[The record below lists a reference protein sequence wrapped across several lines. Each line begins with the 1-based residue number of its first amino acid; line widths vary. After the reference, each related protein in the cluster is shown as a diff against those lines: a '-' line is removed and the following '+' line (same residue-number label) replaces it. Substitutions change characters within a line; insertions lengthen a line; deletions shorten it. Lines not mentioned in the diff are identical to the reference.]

1 MTIRQTVVLGLAS
14 LSIIVFSGCLMSR
27 QHAGDGLD
35 HNASFM
41 DAWNAYVH
49 CLSSKEPEAIVSD
62 LHALN
67 RFTDSVPG
75 KGYTRPLGILPYSL
89 PPLPSRLAVDPTAMV
104 TACANH
110 GMEVAL
116 SLEQPEGS
124 VELLITAVEAQ
135 HHSREALQ

>member
-1 MTIRQTVVLGLAS
+1 MRHTIRLALLS
-14 LSIIVFSGCLMSR
+14 LSIILFAGCILPR

-35 HNASFM
+35 RNASFM
-41 DAWNAYVH
+41 DAWHTYVH

-67 RFTDSVPG
+67 RFADTIPG
-75 KGYTRPLGILPYSL
+75 KGSTRPLGILPYSL

-110 GMEVAL
+110 GTDVAL
-116 SLEQPEGS
+116 SLEQLEGS
-124 VELLITAVEAQ
+124 VELLITAVAAQ
-135 HHSREALQ
+135 HHSREAPQ

>member
-1 MTIRQTVVLGLAS
+1 MTSRYTVVLRLAF
-14 LSIIVFSGCLMSR
+14 LSIILFSGCVMPR
-27 QHAGDGLD
+27 QHTGNELD

-41 DAWNAYVH
+41 DAWHTYEH

-67 RFTDSVPG
+67 RFADSLPG

-110 GMEVAL
+110 GTNVAL
-116 SLEQPEGS
+116 SLEQLEGS
-124 VELLITAVEAQ
+124 VELLITAVA
-135 HHSREALQ
+135 A